1 MSALVASL
9 FAVGASPAAAIDDKS
24 KPDHPAGASACVGP
38 ARNDYG
44 FTDLGTLEAAVPNI
58 NCLAYYGISAGRT
71 ADTFDP
77 NANVRRSEMAL
88 FLHKAASLAGIDL
101 SKGDMSADFGDIA
114 ELGDN
119 RQAAIK
125 ALARNGIMEGRG
137 DMAFEPNADI
147 TRAEMA
153 MALVSLVD
161 HVSDTVTVAKSGAN
175 KGLYVFGSA
184 PGALPNDNF
193 TDVVRTK
200 PRHVNN
206 AVSAAYELGITSGKS
221 LDVFDPDGTVPRRN
235 MATFIMNALAH
246 TNLRPA
252 GLTAQRTGTTIEV
265 SVRDAEFKPVPN
277 AHIDAFSAPTAAVD
291 NAFNADGTCR
301 KSQTRLVDGATACQI
316 DGSDPITQTNG
327 NTTLAAVTDVGDGR
341 TVWIW
346 TGDFGDKYDNDDTS
360 HITVDV
366 PKGASDPV
374 PAEGAVLSNDLPKQ
388 PDAARSDVTRV
399 RFGAT
404 VTVTIQLE
412 SSKGVKASPPSG
424 NPVKYNV
431 KRTHRF
437 VDEYVDPTADPRVPV
452 AIPSPVTEA
461 FFTGTSTSRYKSDE
475 PEMVTI
481 GPDGS
486 AEFTVTTADINANRR
501 GDRTIVKVEV
511 SQVTTGDVSTVDLA
525 VTDYDAATTTGDGI
539 LYFVFS
545 DEAARVASL
554 AIETNGSQVAPGSS
568 SVGNAVTVS
577 VTDQFGNPAADKKVA
592 LFSSDETC
600 EDANPICSSI
610 PQNPKKDGP
619 REYTTLRTGKVRI
632 GYTYKGG
639 ASQEH
644 LVAIWNANRVEGD
657 TTTASNYGAEPISAA
672 GVVACQEE
680 TAGNDVCS
688 VSTKVNWVRPFTGST
703 TGTDALAVLSLDA
716 DNDEIVFDGSDTG
729 VDPMSVNYDS
739 NDSFVLVSPDGDD
752 DGTDDDVNPVSLADF
767 EAALAKALKDSA
779 DSTTQFPTVKVS
791 SYVSDDSSDIASF
804 EVDVTID
811 Q

>member
-1 MSALVASL
+1 MLAAGALVASL

-24 KPDHPAGASACVGP
+24 KPDHEASASACVGP

-147 TRAEMA
+147 NRAEMA

-161 HVSDTVTVAKSGAN
+161 HASDTVTVAKSGAN
-175 KGLYVFGSA
+175 KGLYVLGSA

-265 SVRDAEFKPVPN
+265 SVRNAEFKPVPN
-277 AHIDAFSAPTAAVD
+277 SHIDAFSAATAAVD
-291 NAFNADGTCR
+291 GAFKDDGTCR
-301 KSQTRLVDGATACQI
+301 SSRVRLVDGGTACQI
-316 DGSDPITQTNG
+316 DGADPITQSDG
-327 NTTLAAVTDVGDGR
+327 NTTLAAITDVGDGR

-346 TGDFGDKYDNDDTS
+346 TGDFGDKYDNDDTT

-366 PKGASDPV
+366 PKGASGPIT
-374 PAEGAVLSNDLPKQ
+374 ATSAALSNDLAKNP
-388 PDAARSDVTRV
+388 AGADVSRA

-404 VTVTIQLE
+404 ITVTIQL
-412 SSKGVKASPPSG
+412 KGAEGVNAPAPRG
-424 NPVKYNV
+424 NPVKYEV
-431 KRTHRF
+431 VRTHRQGALATDTF
-437 VDEYVDPTADPRVPV
+437 DAAPL
-452 AIPSPVTEA
+452 I
-461 FFTGTSTSRYKSDE
+461 KSDPAE
-475 PEMVTI
+475 TVTI

-486 AEFTVTTADINANRR
+486 ATFTITATDSDTNNRGQRTTVQAVVSGVTGNNVATAP
-501 GDRTIVKVEV
+501 TI
-511 SQVTTGDVSTVDLA
+511 SDG
-525 VTDYDAATTTGDGI
+525 DAATTADGT

-545 DEAARVASL
+545 DEAPVVTSVA
-554 AIETNGSQVAPGSS
+554 ITTGGSQNAPASG
-568 SVGNAVTVS
+568 SVGTAVTVS
-577 VTDQFGNPAADKKVA
+577 VRDQFGNPVPGAMVA
-592 LFSSDETC
+592 LFSNDPTGTG
-600 EDANPICSSI
+600 DNVGSSI
-610 PQNPKKDGP
+610 PRNAAGDGP
-619 REYTTLRTGKVRI
+619 REYATLRSGSVRI
-632 GYTYKGG
+632 GYTYTGG
-639 ASQEH
+639 ASQES
-644 LVAIWNANRVEGD
+644 LVAIFDGYRAAKDLNGDGD
-657 TTTASNYGAEPISAA
+657 TADAGEAEVGTDGYSAA
-672 GVVACQEE
+672 PIAADGTVTCEDAGLGVG
-680 TAGNDVCS
+680 AGADVCS
-688 VSTKVNWVRPFTGST
+688 SSTKVNWVRPAPSGAST
-703 TGTDALAVLSLDA
+703 AARTILSIDA
-716 DNDEIVFDGSDTG
+716 DDGQLIVSNHDSDTI
-729 VDPMSVNYDS
+729 PNAINFDS
-739 NDSFVLVSPDGDD
+739 NDYYIVNSEPKSMDDFVKEVTKRLAERAKPLGTQTEGTLTLAWTGYVADDASAITQFTLVSTPR
-752 DGTDDDVNPVSLADF
+752 T
-767 EAALAKALKDSA
+767 
-779 DSTTQFPTVKVS
+779 
-791 SYVSDDSSDIASF
+791 
-804 EVDVTID
+804 
-811 Q
+811 